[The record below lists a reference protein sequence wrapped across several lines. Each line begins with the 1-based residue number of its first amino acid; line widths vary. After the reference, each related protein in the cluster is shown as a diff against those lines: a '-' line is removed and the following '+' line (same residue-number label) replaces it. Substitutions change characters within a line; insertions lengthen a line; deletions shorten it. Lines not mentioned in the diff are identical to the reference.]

1 MANLPTLKHDG
12 DDLIKN
18 QVEQIDQ
25 LLPQPADSALSAWQC
40 IRQNPKVCLW
50 AIWANIGSI
59 MIGYENL
66 ALSVC
71 LAMPAFQM
79 TFASEINGVLLIP
92 AHWQSLWN
100 AMFNVMTIV
109 GSIAAGPIQ
118 DWLGRRAVFLTVILV
133 ASAGIA
139 IAFVSERPAT
149 YLGAKILTGFAL
161 GASMVGTQTFV
172 SEITPLPMRGI
183 ALSINTV
190 ALNLGLLVA
199 ISATFSRIAIID
211 PLAFRVVFAGAWAFP
226 AALAL
231 GLPFVPES
239 PYWLVMRG
247 KHEQA
252 RKSLVRLS
260 PFEEDIDTR
269 LVNIQHTVELER
281 RQQAEAGL
289 LFECFKGSNLRR
301 TLITLICFYM
311 SFTVGSV
318 LSANSPYFLNQSGLS
333 SNTVLMITQ
342 IGVSMGVL
350 SSIVN
355 LFLMM
360 KFNHRILMFSGVGIC
375 ILAYLT
381 MGIAGAMPRTTKTMT
396 VVGIALQFSTLS
408 YGPAVGAAMAVAG
421 EVSATRLRANSLA
434 LGNGFQGVAGTF
446 WQAVLPYLFNQ
457 DQADLGGNLG
467 WIFFGIAVLHAALL
481 YFFVPGTKG
490 RTFKELDIMFE
501 KKLPARAFEK
511 FQAQEAVA

>member
-1 MANLPTLKHDG
+1 MANSSAPKDDG
-12 DDLIKN
+12 DGLTKS
-18 QVEQIDQ
+18 QVEQIDE
-25 LLPQPADSALSAWQC
+25 LAPQP
-40 IRQNPKVCLW
+40 V
-50 AIWANIGSI
+50 GSI

-79 TFASEINGVLLIP
+79 TFASENNGVLLIP

-118 DWLGRRAVFLTVILV
+118 DWLGRRAIFLTVILV

-139 IAFVSERPAT
+139 VAFVSERPAT

-172 SEITPLPMRGI
+172 SEITPPPMYAMSGYQ
-183 ALSINTV
+183 
-190 ALNLGLLVA
+190 NLGLLVA

-211 PLAFRVVFAGAWAFP
+211 PLAFRIIFAGAWAFP
-226 AALAL
+226 AGLAL

-239 PYWLVMRG
+239 PYWLVMKG
-247 KHEQA
+247 KPEQA

-260 PFEEDIDTR
+260 PSHEDIETR

-281 RQQAEAGL
+281 RQQAEAGSL
-289 LFECFKGSNLRR
+289 IECFRGTNLRR

-333 SNTVLMITQ
+333 SSTVLMITQ
-342 IGVSMGVL
+342 VGVSMGVL
-350 SSIVN
+350 SSIAN
-355 LFLMM
+355 LFFMM
-360 KFNHRILMFSGVGIC
+360 KLNHRILMFSGVGIC

-421 EVSATRLRANSLA
+421 EVSATRLRANTLA

-467 WIFFGIAVLHAALL
+467 WIFFGIATIHAAVL

-490 RTFKELDIMFE
+490 RTFEELDIMFE

-511 FQAQEAVA
+511 YQAQEAVA